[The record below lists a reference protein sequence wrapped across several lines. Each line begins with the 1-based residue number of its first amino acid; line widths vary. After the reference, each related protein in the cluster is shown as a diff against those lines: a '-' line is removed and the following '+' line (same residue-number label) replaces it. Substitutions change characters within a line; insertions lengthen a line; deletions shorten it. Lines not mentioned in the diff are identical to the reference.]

1 MKTAPGVQFV
11 QTLVSGLTFKRTQM
25 SDIRAHLDIVKLA
38 PVGLS
43 CYPEPATIPAHTV
56 MGIVGVDVSSQLAE
70 ILRVGITAHKA
81 NAGDVGTKFLDK
93 LIERFGSKRH
103 TDVVPKILAVAPRTV
118 ARAITDVNCQCHLV
132 RNFLEYHPSV
142 NVL

>member
-1 MKTAPGVQFV
+1 MKIDLHCHTRKIKTGDASTRNVDCEMFVSQVQ
-11 QTLVSGLTFKRTQM
+11 
-25 SDIRAHLDIVKLA
+25 
-38 PVGLS
+38 
-43 CYPEPATIPAHTV
+43 
-56 MGIVGVDVSSQLAE
+56 
-70 ILRVGITAHKA
+70 
-81 NAGDVGTKFLDK
+81 NAGVSIVAITNHNCFITVIFLDK